1 MFLRRLSEH
10 HADGPCLAPML
21 ALAPLKG
28 KAWMSGKQ
36 APFPGDGDY
45 LEGDN
50 LTPVAADVFLNLGF
64 ILFNPFRMTLP
75 ALNAG

>member
-1 MFLRRLSEH
+1 
-10 HADGPCLAPML
+10 
-21 ALAPLKG
+21 
-28 KAWMSGKQ
+28 MSGKQ